1 MRLEVIIASAVLAC
15 ALPQASRAQVSTPSD
30 NTVAIGG
37 DVGFLGFGA
46 DSLEGQS
53 GHVDAFV
60 EYYYTSR
67 SSLRAMSG
75 ESSTTCGHSP
85 SSQR

>member
-1 MRLEVIIASAVLAC
+1 MRVEIIVMSAVLAC
-15 ALPQASRAQVSTPSD
+15 AMPQASRAQVSTPSD

-37 DVGFLGFGA
+37 DVGFLGSGA
-46 DSLEGQS
+46 DGLDGES

-67 SSLRAMSG
+67 SSLRAMYGWARPGFEAVSG
-75 ESSTTCGHSP
+75 
-85 SSQR
+85 R